1 MEDWYK
7 GINNAVFFP
16 DLGGKSL
23 PQDGEWCMYKN
34 GEYERK
40 IRFHDYHEIYDIPG
54 LYEYLF
60 MNVLQ
65 CQTPQ
70 KIRELLMS
78 QLRKRNVQM
87 NQLKVLDLGA
97 GNGVIGNLIH
107 QAGVGKIVGVDILKE
122 AKLAAERDR
131 PGMYNDYFAVDLVNS
146 HPEILKTLKNHRFN
160 CLVTASALGFG
171 DIPTTVFKA
180 AYNLINNGSI
190 IVFNIK
196 DKFIEKNDKSGF
208 FRLLT
213 DMMDEK
219 YISILHREHYRHRIS
234 TAGMPLYYTAF
245 VGLKNSNVLI

>member
-1 MEDWYK
+1 MQDCYK
-7 GINNAVFFP
+7 RISSSVFFP

-23 PQDGEWCMYKN
+23 SQDGEWCIYRN
-34 GEYERK
+34 GEEERK

-70 KIRELLMS
+70 KIRELLMNE
-78 QLRKRNVQM
+78 LRNRNVHI

-97 GNGVIGNLIH
+97 GNGVMGNLLH
-107 QAGVGKIVGVDILKE
+107 QAGVEKIVGIDILKE
-122 AKLAAERDR
+122 AKIAAERDQ
-131 PGMYNDYFAVDLVNS
+131 PGIYSDYFAVDLVNS

-171 DIPTTVFKA
+171 DIPTSVFKA

-196 DKFIEKNDKSGF
+196 DKFIEKYDQSGF
-208 FRLLT
+208 FRLISN
-213 DMMDEK
+213 MIDEEH
-219 YISILHREHYRHRIS
+219 ISILQREHYRHRLS
-234 TAGMPLYYTAF
+234 TVGMPLYYTAF
-245 VGLKNSNVLI
+245 VGLKNSNAPF